1 MTLKGFTQ
9 NDETYQY
16 DLWLNEKLPHDVGTN
31 LSWPTK

>member
-1 MTLKGFTQ
+1 MTLKGFIQ
-9 NDETYQY
+9 DDETYQY